1 MTSLTHVWI
10 QEGIKAAGA
19 DGIVTIPCSMF
30 LKMNLSFFVVV
41 LLVSTTAALEKDHLE
56 KLKVASR
63 ELKLADHFKA
73 EGINPGN
80 LARVR
85 RGFDPQCYN
94 AGLQVAEKC
103 PFNSSDFIDAY
114 TASEA
119 DALTLKRMNDI
130 LCTNDDCYNA
140 LLNVYKTCIDL
151 QVNIYSQNRV
161 YYVKHMLLMFFTFSP
176 VISLYNNTLFH

>member
-10 QEGIKAAGA
+10 QKGIKAVGA
-19 DGIVTIPCSMF
+19 DSIVTILCSMF
-30 LKMNLSFFVVV
+30 LEMKLIFFVVV
-41 LLVSTTAALEKDHLE
+41 LLVSTTTALEKDHLE
-56 KLKVASR
+56 KLKTVSR
-63 ELKLADHFKA
+63 ELKLTDQFEAK
-73 EGINPGN
+73 GISPGN

-103 PFNSSDFIDAY
+103 PFNSSDFIDTY

-119 DALTLKRMNDI
+119 DALTLKQMNDV

-151 QVNIYSQNRV
+151 QVNIHFSKSCILCET
-161 YYVKHMLLMFFTFSP
+161 YVVNVHHISSCDFF
-176 VISLYNNTLFH
+176 VQ